1 VTLTVTDLFCGAG
14 GASLG
19 AETVTGVQ
27 LVMAANHWARA
38 IEVHQVNFPQARHDC
53 ADISQV
59 DFRRYPATDILIAG
73 CECTNHSQAKGVS
86 RKKQSANLFEGPDP
100 GAERSRA
107 TMWDVPRYIEIH
119 RPAAVIV
126 ENVVEASKWIF
137 WDAWR
142 QALDAAGYK
151 VTVCSINSMHTGQ
164 VPQSRDRIYIVCVRK
179 GIAVDLEFR
188 PAAWCPS
195 CEATVEARQA
205 WKNGRTVGKYRSQY
219 VWRCAACNTEVHPE
233 ARPAAVA
240 IDWALPSQRIGDRA
254 RPLADATLRRIRIGL
269 ERYGVTVAAVAGNT
283 WEAPGSGYARVWPTT
298 EPLPTQACTA
308 QHALA
313 CPPLI
318 AELRGG
324 GSTARPVDQPLCTVE
339 AGGNHHALVCPPQ
352 IIRPYTPR
360 GSPGQMS
367 TSVDDPMPTQTG
379 AGNCAL
385 MVPPLLVE
393 TAHAGADDTRVRSVE
408 EPFRTIT
415 ASDDRPLVTD
425 AYYVKNYGTREHGD
439 GQMVYPT
446 ATTPFGTVTSADHH
460 SLLVPYYGH
469 GQARPTDDPMA
480 TVTTRD
486 RQALVAAHVDLDDCT
501 LRMLEPH
508 EVGAAMAFPATYKV
522 TGTKKD
528 RVRMYGN
535 ACTPPTIAWIV
546 GRIAQALAA

>member
-1 VTLTVTDLFCGAG
+1 MTLTVTDLFCGAG

-27 LVMAANHWARA
+27 LVMAANHWQKA
-38 IEVHQVNFPQARHDC
+38 IDVHQANFAGARHDC

-73 CECTNHSQAKGVS
+73 CECTNHSQARGVS
-86 RKKQSANLFEGPDP
+86 RKRQQPNLFEGPDP

-126 ENVVEASKWIF
+126 ENVTEAAKWIF

-142 QALDAAGYK
+142 LALDAAGYAVK
-151 VTVCSINSMHTGQ
+151 VCSINSMHTGQ
-164 VPQSRDRIYIVCVRK
+164 VPQSRDRIYVVCVRK

-188 PAAWCPS
+188 PPAWCSS
-195 CEATVEARQA
+195 CETIAEARQS

-219 VWRCAACNTEVHPE
+219 IWVCTACRRAVEPE
-233 ARPAAVA
+233 TLPAAVA
-240 IDWALPSQRIGDRA
+240 IDWGLPSQRIGDRK
-254 RPLADATLRRIRIGL
+254 RPLAEATQRRIRIGL

-298 EPLPTQACTA
+298 DPLPTQTCTV
-308 QHALA
+308 QHAVA

-324 GSTARPVDQPLCTVE
+324 GSTARPVTDPLATVE
-339 AGGNHHALVCPPQ
+339 AGGNHHALVCPP
-352 IIRPYTPR
+352 
-360 GSPGQMS
+360 
-367 TSVDDPMPTQTG
+367 
-379 AGNCAL
+379 
-385 MVPPLLVE
+385 LLVE
-393 TAHAGADDTRVRSVE
+393 TAHTGDDASRVRSVE

-425 AYYVKNYGTREHGD
+425 AYYVKNYGTRAQGD

-446 ATTPFGTVTSADHH
+446 ATHPLGTVTARDHH
-460 SLLVPYYGH
+460 SLLVPYYSTGV
-469 GQARPTDDPMA
+469 ARPTSEPMG
-480 TVTTRD
+480 TVETRD
-486 RQALVAAHVDLDDCT
+486 RHALVGMDVDLDDCT

-508 EVGAAMAFPATYKV
+508 EVGAAQAFPTTYRV
-522 TGTKKD
+522 EGTKRD